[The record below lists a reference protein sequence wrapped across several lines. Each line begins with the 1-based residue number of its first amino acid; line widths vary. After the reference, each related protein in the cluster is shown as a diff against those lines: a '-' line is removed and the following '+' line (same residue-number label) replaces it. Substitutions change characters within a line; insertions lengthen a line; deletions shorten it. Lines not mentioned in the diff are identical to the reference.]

1 MKPIF
6 IDSYTATTCVG
17 PGNNALL
24 RALQSCDAGLRHCD
38 FDNVSLD
45 TWIGKVNALDTE
57 LTELPKNLASFDCR
71 NNRLAFLGLQQDG
84 FDERIR
90 ETVLNVGNQRIG
102 IFLGTSTSA
111 IYDTELAY
119 RNVDS
124 TTGKFLKPINYS
136 GSHSVSSLCNF
147 VRAMYDIQGP
157 GFVISTACSSSAKV
171 FAAAQRFMALGLI
184 DAALVGGVDSLCL
197 TTLYGFNSLQLTS
210 EKPCRPYDRDRN
222 GISIG
227 EAAAFTMLTKQ
238 QSSDLALLGYGE
250 SSDAYH
256 MSSPHPDGI
265 GAKQAMEAAL
275 NSAGLMPNDIH
286 YINLHGTST
295 PSNDRAEGIAVN
307 NVFGER
313 VPCSSTKGITGHTLG
328 AAGAVEAI
336 ACFEALRQGFI
347 PGSVGTEI
355 LDPTINLN
363 YQMASVSTSV
373 KRVLSNSFG
382 FGGSNCSL
390 IFGINP

>member
-17 PGNNALL
+17 PGNDALL
-24 RALQSCDAGLRHCD
+24 RALHSGTTGLSHCE
-38 FDNVSLD
+38 FDTVSLD
-45 TWIGKVNALDTE
+45 TWIGKVFDVDT
-57 LTELPKNLASFDCR
+57 TRSSLPVDLAAFECR
-71 NNRLAFLGLQQDG
+71 NNRLAYLGLQQDG
-84 FDERIR
+84 FDARVRKLIS
-90 ETVLNVGNQRIG
+90 NVGKQRVG
-102 IFLGTSTSA
+102 VFLGTSTSA

-119 RNVDS
+119 RHVDS
-124 TTGKFLKPINYS
+124 ATGKFLAPINYS

-147 VRAMYDIQGP
+147 ARALYGIQGP

-171 FAAAQRFMALGLI
+171 FAAAQRFISLGLI

-210 EKPCRPYDRDRN
+210 EKPCRPYDHDRN

-227 EAAAFTMLTKQ
+227 EAAAFALLTKH

-256 MSSPHPDGI
+256 MSSPHPDGL
-265 GAKQAMEAAL
+265 GAKQAMASAL
-275 NSAGLMPNDIH
+275 NSAGLMPSDIDF
-286 YINLHGTST
+286 INLHGTST

-307 NVFGER
+307 SVFGER

-336 ACFEALRQGFI
+336 ACFESLRNGFI
-347 PGSVGTEI
+347 PGSVGTDI
-355 LDPTINLN
+355 LDPTIHLN
-363 YQMASVSTSV
+363 YQMVSSNRPLQ
-373 KRVLSNSFG
+373 RVLSNSFG

-390 IFGINP
+390 VFGSHS

>member
-1 MKPIF
+1 LKPIF

-17 PGNNALL
+17 PGNNALES
-24 RALQSCDAGLRHCD
+24 ALQSGTAGLLQCD
-38 FDNVSLD
+38 FDTVSLD
-45 TWIGKVNALDTE
+45 TWIGKVANVDCNNAS
-57 LTELPKNLASFDCR
+57 LPTDLKSFDCR

-84 FDERIR
+84 FDARIR
-90 ETVLNVGNQRIG
+90 ETVRTSGHQRVG

-124 TTGKFLKPINYS
+124 TTGKFSEPINYS
-136 GSHSVSSLCNF
+136 GSHSISSLCNF
-147 VRAMYDIQGP
+147 VRAVYGIQGP

-210 EKPCRPYDRDRN
+210 EMPCRPYDQRRN

-227 EAAAFTMLTKQ
+227 EAAAFALLTKH

-256 MSSPHPDGI
+256 MSSPHPDGL
-265 GAKQAMEAAL
+265 GAKYAMELAL
-275 NSAGLMPNDIH
+275 KSAGLVRGDID

-313 VPCSSTKGITGHTLG
+313 VACSSTKGVTGHTLG
-328 AAGAVEAI
+328 AAGAVEAV

-347 PGSVGTEI
+347 PGSVGTET
-355 LDPTINLN
+355 LDPAIHLN
-363 YQMASVSTSV
+363 YQLKSSRAPVT
-373 KRVLSNSFG
+373 KVLSNSFG

-390 IFGINP
+390 IFGKQP

>member
-17 PGNNALL
+17 PGNNALE
-24 RALQSCDAGLRHCD
+24 RALQSGATGLLHCD
-38 FDNVSLD
+38 FDTVSLD
-45 TWIGKVNALDTE
+45 TWIGKVADVDSKNAS
-57 LTELPKNLASFDCR
+57 LPADLKSFDCR

-84 FDERIR
+84 FDARIR
-90 ETVLNVGNQRIG
+90 KAVRNAGQQRVG

-124 TTGKFLKPINYS
+124 TTGKFSEPINYS

-147 VRAMYDIQGP
+147 VRAVYGIQGP

-210 EKPCRPYDRDRN
+210 EKPCRPYDQHRN

-227 EAAAFTMLTKQ
+227 EAAAFALLTKH

-256 MSSPHPDGI
+256 MSSPHPDGL
-265 GAKQAMEAAL
+265 GAKYAMESAL
-275 NSAGLMPNDIH
+275 HSAGLARGDID

-313 VPCSSTKGITGHTLG
+313 VACSSTKGITGHTLG
-328 AAGAVEAI
+328 AAGAIEAV

-347 PGSVGTEI
+347 PGSVGTETI
-355 LDPTINLN
+355 DPSIHLN
-363 YQMASVSTSV
+363 YQLESSQAPVT
-373 KRVLSNSFG
+373 KVLSNSFG

-390 IFGINP
+390 IFGKQP

>member
-6 IDSYTATTCVG
+6 IDSYTATTCIG
-17 PGNNALL
+17 LGTNAFY
-24 RALQSCDAGLRHCD
+24 RALVAGDTGLAYCD
-38 FDNVSLD
+38 FDDVSLD

-57 LTELPKNLASFDCR
+57 ISQLPQDLATFECR

-84 FDERIR
+84 FDQRIR
-90 ETVLNVGNQRIG
+90 ETILNVGKQRIG

-124 TTGKFLKPINYS
+124 ETGEFLKPINYS

-147 VRAMYDIQGP
+147 VRAVYDIQGP

-227 EAAAFTMLTKQ
+227 EAAAFTLLTKQ
-238 QSSDLALLGYGE
+238 QSSDLVLMGYGE

-256 MSSPHPDGI
+256 MSSPHPDGL
-265 GAKQAMEAAL
+265 GAKKAMEAAL
-275 NSAGLMPNDIH
+275 NSASLTPNDID

-295 PSNDRAEGIAVN
+295 PSNDRAEGVAVN
-307 NVFGER
+307 NVFGAR
-313 VPCSSTKGITGHTLG
+313 IPCSSTKGITGHTLG

-347 PGSVGTEI
+347 PGSVGTNL
-355 LDPTINLN
+355 LDPTIHLN
-363 YQMASVSTSV
+363 YQMASKKSPV

-390 IFGINP
+390 IFGIDP